1 MKANLIMLVVCG
13 LSLGLCMATV
23 FCLKAW
29 RLRVERRSPLHGRQI
44 GHVPGQ
50 QLIKRQVEA
59 GDGMLLSGVVMYL
72 SAPMMLLAWALVRLP
87 PDRLRLDGT
96 TWMFVVG
103 AIVVFAW
110 GAYDFA
116 KQLRRAQTASDGLL
130 AERVTGMQLNRL
142 VADGCV
148 VLHDLPAENF
158 NIDHI
163 VIGPRAVYAVET
175 KSFRRPKGQGDA
187 AVHRVTF
194 DGKALHFTDFI
205 NTDASEQAARQ
216 AKWLKRQLQESPG
229 IDVPVVPAL
238 ALPGWY
244 IDKTEAG
251 KTSEVVV
258 FTPMGKGADFLAR
271 GQERITPEQRRMI
284 AQALAVRYPSL

>member
-1 MKANLIMLVVCG
+1 MKANLIMLAVCG
-13 LSLGLCMATV
+13 LSIAVTGVTLLCLA
-23 FCLKAW
+23 LW
-29 RLRVERRSPLHGRQI
+29 RKRFERRSPLHGRQV

-50 QLIKRQVEA
+50 QLVKRHNDA
-59 GDGMLLSGVVMYL
+59 SDGMLLSGLLMYFA
-72 SAPMMLLAWALVRLP
+72 APIMLLAWAILRVPPERLSP
-87 PDRLRLDGT
+87 DGT
-96 TWMFVVG
+96 TWIFVV
-103 AIVVFAW
+103 AAVLLFAW
-110 GAYDFA
+110 SAYDFI
-116 KQLRRAQTASDGLL
+116 KHFKRAQNAKDGLL

-142 VADGCV
+142 VADGCL

-175 KSFRRPKGQGDA
+175 KSFRRPRGQGDA

-194 DGKALHFTDFI
+194 DGKALRFADFV
-205 NTDASEQAARQ
+205 NTDAVEQAARQ
-216 AKWLKRQLQESPG
+216 AQWLRRQLRESPG

-251 KTSEVVV
+251 KTSEVLV

-271 GQERITPEQRRMI
+271 GQERITPEHRRMI
-284 AQALAVRYPSL
+284 AQALAVRYPAL